1 MLTGVIASSPLVL
14 QTFPASKILRFIG
27 GKASAVLPNVLIDA
41 PVAVEVRVRVRIWF
55 FSSVSLGVDCMRSF
69 STHTIGIYGYS
80 RCI

>member
-41 PVAVEVRVRVRIWF
+41 PVAVEVRVRVRF

-69 STHTIGIYGYS
+69 STHTIGICGYS